1 MHQRIREG
9 RSSNRGTEAA
19 RRKSKRMDETV
30 EFQNWA
36 LNFAKHR
43 CMTDSVASKRLDK
56 AGGPRGE
63 RKVNGCD
70 LQGKKP
76 ELFLYAE
83 VNIRVV

>member
-1 MHQRIREG
+1 MY
-9 RSSNRGTEAA
+9 
-19 RRKSKRMDETV
+19 D
-30 EFQNWA
+30 
-36 LNFAKHR
+36 
-43 CMTDSVASKRLDK
+43 DSVASKRLDK